1 MQAVSNVSGMSLQR
15 FTRRELITA
24 NAEQN
29 AGEIARLM
37 QEAHVGAVIVVEE
50 GRPIGIVTDR
60 DLVVR
65 VIAEGWPTT
74 RAVRDIMTKDVV
86 VAHADDTLDHAIFLM
101 RQHGVRRLPVIDEED
116 KLVGLLALDDLLVLL
131 SGEVSS
137 VAETVLDNRGP

>member
-1 MQAVSNVSGMSLQR
+1 MSLQR
-15 FTRRELITA
+15 FTRREIITGTGD
-24 NAEQN
+24 QN

-37 QEAHVGAVIVVEE
+37 QDAHVGAVVIVED
-50 GRPIGIVTDR
+50 GRPVGIVTDR

-74 RAVRDIMTKDVV
+74 RAVRDLMTRDVV
-86 VAHADDTLDHAIFLM
+86 VARADDTLDHALYLM
-101 RQHGVRRLPVIDEED
+101 RHHGVRRLPVVDD
-116 KLVGLLALDDLLVLL
+116 DGALVGLMALDDLLVLL